1 MSIALQADSSLPQG
15 YLLVNGT
22 AAATIKQDGSIS
34 APSLSGTHYGPLA
47 WLVKSSNY
55 TASVGDRVAA
65 VTTGGAWTLTLPSSP
80 VIGNTIVVADGAYYW
95 NTTNL
100 TISASNTIEGLTQ
113 TLNCNVN
120 GAMFTLLYNGSTWR
134 VLV

>member
-1 MSIALQADSSLPQG
+1 MSIALQADSNLSQG
-15 YLLVNGT
+15 YILVNGT
-22 AAATIKQDGSIS
+22 AAATIKQDGSVS

-65 VTTGGAWTLTLPSSP
+65 DTTGSTWTLTLPSNPS
-80 VIGNTIVVADGAYYW
+80 IGNTVVVADNAYYW
-95 NTTNL
+95 NTRSL
-100 TISASNTIEGLTQ
+100 TISATNTIEGLTQ
-113 TLNCNVN
+113 TINCNVN
-120 GAMFTLLYNGSTWR
+120 GAMFTMFYNGSTWR